1 MIRVLI
7 GFVMGVYAAQNYDIP
22 NAKRYFNLASLYL
35 KELEKNLQEKAK
47 K

>member
-22 NAKRYFNLASLYL
+22 DAKRYVNLASLYL
-35 KELEKNLQEKAK
+35 KELERNLQEKSK